1 MNAPLQPSTR
11 PCVDLDGQ
19 PADALV
25 RDLIALE
32 IRADVHGMKRLR
44 LELAAIGPRAGEVNE
59 SQHWLDGRQLKL
71 GSELSISLG
80 PPEVAPIAFAGKV
93 SQLGGLFA
101 QGQLPRAQCFAEDG
115 LWDLRQTRRIKT
127 WEQLDLAGIAQ
138 QIASEHGLSAQVDAA
153 SPTWALM
160 QQWNETD
167 LAFLRARCAAIGA
180 ELWFADGQLRIA
192 TREAR
197 QGNELTL
204 VQGNE
209 LIALDIDCDLAQQRS
224 GVHISGFDANAKDQ
238 LDEAAGSAELGGL
251 GGSGSGGTSGL
262 DALQQAFGERKTQ
275 RLHDAPLDAE
285 QARLRA
291 KAELRRRAQGFVRA
305 RGITRGSP
313 EMDIGSRLTLQRVGS
328 LFEGDGYVVTELLQ
342 RFDAQHGLRT
352 EFVAERGFIA
362 SS

>member
-1 MNAPLQPSTR
+1 MNAPLQHSTR
-11 PCVDLDGQ
+11 PCVNLDGQ
-19 PADALV
+19 AADALV
-25 RDLIALE
+25 RDLITLE
-32 IRADVHGMKRLR
+32 IRSDIYGLKRLR
-44 LELAAIGPRAGEVNE
+44 LELAGVGPRAGEANE
-59 SQHWLDGRQLKL
+59 SQQWLDGRQLKL

-80 PPEVAPIAFAGKV
+80 PPEVAPIAFEGKV
-93 SQLGGLFA
+93 SLLGGLFA
-101 QGQLPRAQCFAEDG
+101 QGQLPRVQCCAEDR
-115 LWDLRQTRRIKT
+115 LWDLRQTRRIKS

-167 LAFLRARCAAIGA
+167 LAFLRARCAAVGA
-180 ELWFADGQLRIA
+180 ELWFFDGKLRIA

-209 LIALDIDCDLAQQRS
+209 LVALDIDCDLAQQRS
-224 GVHISGFDANAKDQ
+224 GVHISGYDANAKAQ
-238 LDEAAGSAELGGL
+238 LDESAGSAELGGL
-251 GGSGSGGTSGL
+251 AAGGSSGL
-262 DALQQAFGERKTQ
+262 DALLQAFGERKTQ

-285 QARLRA
+285 QARVRA

-313 EMDIGSRLTLQRVGS
+313 EMEVGSRLTLQRVGS

-342 RFDAQHGLRT
+342 RFDPQHGLRS

-362 SS
+362 RT